1 MKRKILLLIK
11 AGIKFENMI
20 KDYLGREGFEVEV
33 AESVA
38 EVFYRLRRSPHA
50 LLLVE
55 QDTYEMDCLELFLNV
70 RDIQANIHVVF
81 LGSKDQKNKE
91 DIVRLGGVYLDSPV
105 QAEELKGTIR
115 ELSKLADSG

>member
-70 RDIQANIHVVF
+70 REVLMTPISVV
-81 LGSKDQKNKE
+81 LPITSN
-91 DIVRLGGVYLDSPV
+91 
-105 QAEELKGTIR
+105 
-115 ELSKLADSG
+115 